1 MQKEDG
7 LLKKLNAIHNRLSN
21 DFKINKDEEEVAR
34 QLELFLN
41 YVVYGQNQSFPSDL
55 NELLNKEVAEE
66 IRKDP
71 LIMILFNKGQTN
83 SNQKGKIGEEAF
95 SRMILKI
102 LQPQIQQLSSDKN
115 FQDAI
120 QQVIIGN
127 MPATI
132 INKKIANKFSQE
144 IQQSLEKGKSI
155 RRYTE
160 YAARAGKIDIDF
172 SRLDVSAKL
181 TPFAQQLL
189 KITAT
194 VKNYSDFSIH
204 LENVNTRKAYLAI
217 MTELY
222 PNMKQKT
229 INNFFKYN
237 HGEQEEQ
244 HLSHLMNLYALTGY
258 GQVYIDKMRHTLE
271 RKYAKYLMYNNSAA
285 QKIIIRTT
293 NSIIQNSIF
302 NKKTN
307 SNAFSS
313 RLKSNKKAY
322 SIELLLSNI

>member
-1 MQKEDG
+1 MKKEDG

-41 YVVYGQNQSFPSDL
+41 YVVYGQNQSFPSNL
-55 NELLNKEVAEE
+55 NELLSKEVAEE

-71 LIMILFNKGQTN
+71 LIMNLFKGKIIN

-102 LQPQIQQLSSDKN
+102 LQPKIQQLSSDKD

-120 QQVIIGN
+120 QQVMIGN
-127 MPATI
+127 MSTTI

-144 IQQSLEKGKSI
+144 IQQSLEKGKTI

-160 YAARAGKIDIDF
+160 YGARAGKIDIDF
-172 SRLDVSAKL
+172 SRLDISAQL

-204 LENVNTRKAYLAI
+204 LENVNIRKAYLAI

-222 PNMKQKT
+222 PNMKQET

-271 RKYAKYLMYNNSAA
+271 RKYAKYLMYNNNAA
-285 QKIIIRTT
+285 QKIIVRTT

-302 NKKTN
+302 KKTD

-322 SIELLLSNI
+322 RIELQLSKI